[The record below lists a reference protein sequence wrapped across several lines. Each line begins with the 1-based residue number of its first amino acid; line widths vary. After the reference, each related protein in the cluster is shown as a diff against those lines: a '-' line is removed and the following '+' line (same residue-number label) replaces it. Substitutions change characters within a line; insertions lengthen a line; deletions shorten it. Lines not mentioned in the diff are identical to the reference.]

1 MSRRLRRVAA
11 LMVGFVLL
19 VAACGGGSDS
29 GSGDTSASSST
40 VAAPES
46 SIAPA
51 TTVGGSDTTVAA
63 PATGAISSVED
74 AKSGVIRIVAKGSF
88 AEPAGTLAG
97 YTETTGVFSGSGFII
112 DPSGIAVTNN
122 HVVTGAA
129 TLEVFVGG
137 SDESVNAR
145 VLGVSECFDLA
156 VLQLEG
162 DGYPFFE
169 FRDGAVD
176 PGLKVFAAGFPLGD
190 PEYTLLDGIVAK
202 AKADGDTNWAS
213 VDSVIEHTAS
223 IQPGNS
229 GGPLIDES
237 GQVVGINYAGGDV
250 GGTGTSQFFAIGGDL
265 ALPTVEKLKD
275 GDFLSLGVNGQAV
288 VDPSIGLAGVFVSSV
303 DTNSPAGTLG
313 LQPGDVIEAIEGLP
327 LGTDGTMKD
336 YCDVL
341 QSHAPTDKL
350 KVEVLRFGDNLRLTG
365 EFNGLP
371 LTPIQSIVEQLPG
384 DGDATQQVAAG
395 DAYTDFV
402 TITDDLG
409 LLEINVP
416 VEWNSVLTVPYTND
430 AGDPIG
436 PEIIASPDI
445 GSFQGTWGTP
455 GVDFIAS
462 DPDPATSLNDW
473 IDLAAGVMGT
483 GDCQF
488 VGDDAYDDGVYTGRI
503 SLWESCGG
511 TDAQVVIIAAEPAD
525 GSYVALV
532 AAQLLTQA
540 DYGAMDEIIRSF
552 RVTL

>member
-40 VAAPES
+40 VAPQS
-46 SIAPA
+46 TIAPA

-88 AEPAGTLAG
+88 AEPAGTLAA

-190 PEYTLLDGIVAK
+190 PEHTLLDGIVAK

-213 VDSVIEHTAS
+213 VDSVIEHTAP

-229 GGPLIDES
+229 GGPLIDENA
-237 GQVVGINYAGGDV
+237 QVVGINYAGGDV

-288 VDPSIGLAGVFVSSV
+288 VDPSIGLAGIFVSSV
-303 DTNSPAGTLG
+303 DTNSPAGSLG

-384 DGDATQQVAAG
+384 GGDATQQVAAG
-395 DAYTDFV
+395 ASYSNYV
-402 TITDDLG
+402 TITDDTG
-409 LLEINVP
+409 LLSVNVP
-416 VEWNSVLTVPYTND
+416 EEWGDVATVPYTND
-430 AGDPIG
+430 AGEILG

-445 GSFQGTWGTP
+445 AGFQGTWGTP

-473 IDLAAGVMGT
+473 IDLAAGVLGT

-540 DYGAMDEIIRSF
+540 DYDAMDEIIRSF